1 MTLIKGTVG
10 AQLSRNL
17 LIFPLMVQVTTIQSN
32 LSNNT
37 IGDGV
42 VTEGELL
49 ELAQVCKRVC
59 VIVSLL

>member
-1 MTLIKGTVG
+1 MG